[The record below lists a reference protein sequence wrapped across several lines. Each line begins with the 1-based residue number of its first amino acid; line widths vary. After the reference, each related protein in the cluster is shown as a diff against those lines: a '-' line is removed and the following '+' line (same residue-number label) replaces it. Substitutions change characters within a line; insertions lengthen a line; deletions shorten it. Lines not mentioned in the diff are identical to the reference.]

1 MFVCRTQVI
10 KHKFLPQYFLSY
22 CLRHISCVI
31 SVAAL
36 VTCATCGEL
45 SGDCE
50 QPHTPRR
57 LTPAMGFSVLYRVN
71 PMFID
76 MWYQLTDYPWESSS
90 RYPNE
95 YTAYEWVDPN
105 DPDEGYAFY
114 MGVLHGPQPA

>member
-1 MFVCRTQVI
+1 
-10 KHKFLPQYFLSY
+10 
-22 CLRHISCVI
+22 
-31 SVAAL
+31 
-36 VTCATCGEL
+36 
-45 SGDCE
+45 
-50 QPHTPRR
+50 
-57 LTPAMGFSVLYRVN
+57 MGFSVLYRVN

-76 MWYQLTDYPWESSS
+76 MWYQLTDCPWQSSS